1 MKKLS
6 ITLMFLL
13 TVILPFGCGKKAENC
28 TYDAYRFPVRLW
40 QAFFPYQTGQNLTFV
55 NEENDTLRA
64 VVTFASIPPYSNEY
78 YTFEETCGLSNPL
91 NNQASFHSVVV
102 EMDNGIFVEMRGED
116 EKAGITRFT
125 IATEDTAVHEM
136 RGIDYSFN
144 YYGYSGTREQLESE
158 IQEFEIALGDTIKYE
173 LVGMDDIVKDICHI
187 KSRGLVG
194 FYDVKNQCKWR
205 ALE

>member
-40 QAFFPYQTGQNLTFV
+40 QAFFPYQTGQN
-55 NEENDTLRA
+55 
-64 VVTFASIPPYSNEY
+64 YSNEY

-91 NNQASFHSVVV
+91 NNKASFHRVVL
-102 EMDNGIFVEMRGED
+102 EMENGISVEMRGED

-125 IATEDTAVHEM
+125 IATEDAAVHEM

-144 YYGYSGTREQLESE
+144 YYGYSGTREQLQSK
-158 IQEFEIALGDTIKYE
+158 IQEFEIAIGDTIKYE

-187 KSRGLVG
+187 KSRGFFG

>member
-64 VVTFASIPPYSNEY
+64 VVIFAS
-78 YTFEETCGLSNPL
+78 FEKINLQG
-91 NNQASFHSVVV
+91 H
-102 EMDNGIFVEMRGED
+102 
-116 EKAGITRFT
+116 
-125 IATEDTAVHEM
+125 
-136 RGIDYSFN
+136 
-144 YYGYSGTREQLESE
+144 
-158 IQEFEIALGDTIKYE
+158 
-173 LVGMDDIVKDICHI
+173 
-187 KSRGLVG
+187 
-194 FYDVKNQCKWR
+194 
-205 ALE
+205 